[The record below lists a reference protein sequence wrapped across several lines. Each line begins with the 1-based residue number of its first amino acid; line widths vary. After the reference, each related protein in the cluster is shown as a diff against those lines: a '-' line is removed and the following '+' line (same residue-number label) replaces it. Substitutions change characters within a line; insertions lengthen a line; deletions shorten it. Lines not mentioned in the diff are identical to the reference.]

1 LKLIFIS
8 ILILLTDQ
16 FSKIYVKGFYL
27 PLINLE
33 HSGLANSKSI
43 PIIDKFFYITPVE
56 NPGIAFGIDL
66 GPEVKT
72 IVSILTIIATLGLI
86 VYLFRIRKE
95 NFISRLPITIILG
108 GALGNLIDRIFYGY
122 FYAYGSLLSGNAVDF
137 IDLRI
142 FDFFLL
148 NKVLN
153 IYVFNI
159 ADIAII
165 LGVVILL
172 FALSRKR
179 KIARQNSID
188 KIENR
193 LSLDWVDDCA

>member
-1 LKLIFIS
+1 MKLIFVS
-8 ILILLTDQ
+8 ILILLADQ

-72 IVSILTIIATLGLI
+72 FVSILTIIATLGLI

-95 NFISRLPITIILG
+95 DLFSRLSITIILG
-108 GALGNLIDRIFYGY
+108 GALGNLTDRIFYGY
-122 FYAYGSLLSGNAVDF
+122 FYGYGSLLSGNVVDF
-137 IDLRI
+137 LDLRI
-142 FDFFLL
+142 FRFFLL
-148 NKVLN
+148 NKFFG

-159 ADIAII
+159 ADVAII
-165 LGVVILL
+165 LGVVTLL

-179 KIARQNSID
+179 KIAGQNSLD
-188 KIENR
+188 KIENS
-193 LSLDWVDDCA
+193 LSLD

>member
-1 LKLIFIS
+1 MKLIFIS
-8 ILILLTDQ
+8 ILILLADQ

-33 HSGLANSKSI
+33 HSGLASSKSI

-72 IVSILTIIATLGLI
+72 FVSILTIIATLGLM

-95 NFISRLPITIILG
+95 DFFSRLSIAIILG
-108 GALGNLIDRIFYGY
+108 GALGNLTDRIFYGY
-122 FYAYGSLLSGNAVDF
+122 FYGYGSLLSGNVVDF
-137 IDLRI
+137 LDLRI
-142 FDFFLL
+142 FRFFLL
-148 NKVLN
+148 NKVLS

-159 ADIAII
+159 ADVAII
-165 LGVVILL
+165 LGVATLL

-179 KIARQNSID
+179 KIAHQNGVD
-188 KIENR
+188 KIEN
-193 LSLDWVDDCA
+193 SLGLD

>member
-1 LKLIFIS
+1 MKLIFIS
-8 ILILLTDQ
+8 ILILLADQ

-33 HSGLANSKSI
+33 HPGLVNSKSI

-72 IVSILTIIATLGLI
+72 FVSILTIIATLGLI

-95 NFISRLPITIILG
+95 DFFSRLSIIIILG
-108 GALGNLIDRIFYGY
+108 GALGNLTDRIFYGY
-122 FYAYGSLLSGNAVDF
+122 FYGYSSLLSGNVVDF
-137 IDLRI
+137 LDLRL
-142 FDFFLL
+142 FRFFFP
-148 NKVLN
+148 NNVFS
-153 IYVFNI
+153 IHVFNI
-159 ADIAII
+159 ADVAII
-165 LGVVILL
+165 LGVITLL
-172 FALSRKR
+172 FALSRNR

-188 KIENR
+188 KIENS
-193 LSLDWVDDCA
+193 LSLD

>member
-8 ILILLTDQ
+8 ILILLADQ

-33 HSGLANSKSI
+33 HSGLAKSKSI

-56 NPGIAFGIDL
+56 NPGIAFGINF

-72 IVSILTIIATLGLI
+72 FVSILTIIATLGLI

-95 NFISRLPITIILG
+95 DFFSRLSIIIILG
-108 GALGNLIDRIFYGY
+108 GALGNLTDRIFYGY
-122 FYAYGSLLSGNAVDF
+122 FYGYGSLLSGNVVDF
-137 IDLRI
+137 LDLRL
-142 FDFFLL
+142 FRFFFP
-148 NKVLN
+148 NNVFS
-153 IYVFNI
+153 IHVFNI
-159 ADIAII
+159 ADVAII
-165 LGVVILL
+165 LGVITLL
-172 FALSRKR
+172 FALSRNR

-188 KIENR
+188 KIENS
-193 LSLDWVDDCA
+193 LSLD

>member
-1 LKLIFIS
+1 MKLIFIS
-8 ILILLTDQ
+8 ILILLADQ

-33 HSGLANSKSI
+33 HSGLASSKSI

-72 IVSILTIIATLGLI
+72 FVSILTIIATLGLM

-95 NFISRLPITIILG
+95 DFFSRLSIAIILG
-108 GALGNLIDRIFYGY
+108 GALGNLTDRIFYGY
-122 FYAYGSLLSGNAVDF
+122 FYGYGSLLSGNVVDF
-137 IDLRI
+137 LDLRI
-142 FDFFLL
+142 FRFFLL
-148 NKVLN
+148 NKVLG

-159 ADIAII
+159 ADVAII
-165 LGVVILL
+165 LGVATLL

-179 KIARQNSID
+179 KIAHQNGVD
-188 KIENR
+188 KIEN
-193 LSLDWVDDCA
+193 SLGLD

>member
-8 ILILLTDQ
+8 ILILLADQ

-33 HSGLANSKSI
+33 HPGLVNSKSI

-72 IVSILTIIATLGLI
+72 FVSILTIIATLGLI

-95 NFISRLPITIILG
+95 DFFSRLSITIILG
-108 GALGNLIDRIFYGY
+108 GALGNLTDRIFYGY
-122 FYAYGSLLSGNAVDF
+122 FYGYSSLLSGNVVDF
-137 IDLRI
+137 LDLRL
-142 FDFFLL
+142 FRFFFP
-148 NKVLN
+148 NNVFS
-153 IYVFNI
+153 IHVFNI
-159 ADIAII
+159 ADVAII
-165 LGVVILL
+165 LGVITLL
-172 FALSRKR
+172 FALSRNR

-188 KIENR
+188 KIENS
-193 LSLDWVDDCA
+193 LSLD

>member
-8 ILILLTDQ
+8 ILILLADQ

-33 HSGLANSKSI
+33 HSGLASSKSI

-72 IVSILTIIATLGLI
+72 FVSILTIIATLGLM

-95 NFISRLPITIILG
+95 DFFSRLSIAIILG
-108 GALGNLIDRIFYGY
+108 GALGNLTDRIFYGY
-122 FYAYGSLLSGNAVDF
+122 FYGYGSLLSGNVVDF
-137 IDLRI
+137 LDLRI
-142 FDFFLL
+142 FRFFLL
-148 NKVLN
+148 NKVLG

-159 ADIAII
+159 ADVAII
-165 LGVVILL
+165 LGVATLL

-179 KIARQNSID
+179 KIAHQNGVD
-188 KIENR
+188 KIEN
-193 LSLDWVDDCA
+193 SLGLD

>member
-8 ILILLTDQ
+8 ILILLADQ

-33 HSGLANSKSI
+33 HPGLVNSKSI

-72 IVSILTIIATLGLI
+72 FVSILTIIATLGLI

-95 NFISRLPITIILG
+95 DFFSRLSITIILG
-108 GALGNLIDRIFYGY
+108 GALGNLTDRIFYGY
-122 FYAYGSLLSGNAVDF
+122 FYGYSSLLSGNVVDF
-137 IDLRI
+137 LDLRL
-142 FDFFLL
+142 FRFFFP
-148 NKVLN
+148 NKVFS
-153 IYVFNI
+153 IHVFNI
-159 ADIAII
+159 ADVAII
-165 LGVVILL
+165 LGVITLL
-172 FALSRKR
+172 FALSRNR

-188 KIENR
+188 KIENS
-193 LSLDWVDDCA
+193 LSLD